1 MMWSRDM
8 LFIGGGE
15 NVFFVKSASDVIQFA
30 LLHLTTHLCR
40 HKVTAALDENVT
52 HSYALL
58 SDFS

>member
-1 MMWSRDM
+1 M